1 MRAIGIQVLQISRNF
16 QIPGPEM
23 MACKGKNSPK
33 GFISI
38 VAHRNGRTGDLSV
51 SFSEQ
56 SKDGVSQHSE
66 SITFLDPEFM
76 KADEWDGLLIGL
88 LSVISKR
95 RFGDYLT
102 LVEAALNE
110 IPVDFFLTGWTRL
123 TD

>member
-1 MRAIGIQVLQISRNF
+1 MRAIGIQVLQIYREF

-23 MACKGKNSPK
+23 MASKGKNSPK
-33 GFISI
+33 GIISI

-51 SFSEQ
+51 SFCEQ

-66 SITFLDPEFM
+66 SITFLDPAFM

-88 LSVISKR
+88 LSIISKR
-95 RFGDYLT
+95 RFGDHFT

-110 IPVDFFLTGWTRL
+110 IPINLFLTEWNQL
-123 TD
+123 TK